1 MNVALSR
8 RRLLQG
14 IAAAVAVVPLWEP
27 QAASADLD
35 VVRATMDA
43 WSDVVVPGEK
53 RFPGDRVVA
62 GEASGP
68 GAVQAGAWTL
78 MNDPDVGLGPTL
90 PALAGV
96 INARAAT
103 LALRKGK
110 ALDPTVPPF
119 VALSFAD
126 RTALVEEMVSGN
138 GPDQLIW
145 YAVSAMGML
154 AFHTAAHLDTA
165 TAIRQHHP
173 GLAWLRFPAPD
184 ADGFWRFPTFS
195 YRRRLA
201 RLHPRTTRTGQPA

>member
-110 ALDPTVPPF
+110 AHDPTVPPF